1 MARAARQADVI
12 VPVIAGPHIIQD
24 EYWAKH
30 IIRPEWSTKIAS
42 VIITMQDLIDNP
54 AHLHLPVVAKMCEIP
69 GRYDRI
75 LLCDT
80 PQGMAAMQLQL
91 RLDEIHRK
99 HAGNPIP
106 PNATAKTDLRLRQ
119 EITDVI
125 AEITNEGGS
134 LYRVGSPARDS
145 RLTKLVF

>member
-1 MARAARQADVI
+1 M
-12 VPVIAGPHIIQD
+12 VPVIAGPTIIQD
-24 EYWAKH
+24 EHWTKH

-54 AHLHLPVVAKMCEIP
+54 ARLQLPVVAKMCEIP
-69 GRYDRI
+69 TRYDCI

-99 HAGNPIP
+99 YAGDPIP
-106 PNATAKTDLRLRQ
+106 PDATAKTDLRLRQ
-119 EITDVI
+119 EITDVV
-125 AEITNEGGS
+125 AEITGEGGS
-134 LYRVGSPARDS
+134 LYRVGSPKCQ
-145 RLTKLVF
+145 RLKIN